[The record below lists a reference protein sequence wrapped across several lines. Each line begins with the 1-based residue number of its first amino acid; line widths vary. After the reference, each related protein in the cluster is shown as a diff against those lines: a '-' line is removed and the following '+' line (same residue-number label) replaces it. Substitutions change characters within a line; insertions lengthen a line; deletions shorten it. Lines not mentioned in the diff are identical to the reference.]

1 MAFVYQLP
9 WRSGDGGGNVARA
22 VVNDWQLNG
31 IVTAFSGSPFTVTAD
46 GTTLNTPG
54 NLQTADLVGEVEKI
68 GEIGTN
74 GFYYDPSAWAQPEGV
89 RFGNTRP
96 NQFRGPGG
104 WNLDLSI
111 FRSFPLTG
119 THRLEARVEA
129 SNVTNTIKFGNPN
142 GNVNSG
148 DFMRIFGLYNSYS
161 DRQIRL
167 GLRYSF

>member
-1 MAFVYQLP
+1 VK
-9 WRSGDGGGNVARA
+9 
-22 VVNDWQLNG
+22 
-31 IVTAFSGSPFTVTAD
+31 
-46 GTTLNTPG
+46 
-54 NLQTADLVGEVEKI
+54 KI